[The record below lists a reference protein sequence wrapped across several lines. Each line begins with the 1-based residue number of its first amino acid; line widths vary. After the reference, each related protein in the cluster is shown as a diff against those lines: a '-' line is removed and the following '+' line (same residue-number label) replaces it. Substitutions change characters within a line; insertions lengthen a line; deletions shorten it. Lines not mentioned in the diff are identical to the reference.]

1 MKGIKVSTRTV
12 DPFSYFLTIGLTMMI
27 GIQAVINFAVSTG
40 LMPTKGLPLPF
51 ISYGGSALLI
61 NMAAAGIL
69 INISA
74 KNGEDSIHN
83 ESVSRNMAFQPP
95 YMKRRR

>member
-1 MKGIKVSTRTV
+1 
-12 DPFSYFLTIGLTMMI
+12 MMI

-74 KNGEDSIHN
+74 KNGGDSIHN
-83 ESVSRNMAFQPP
+83 ESVPRNMAFQPP